1 MTLKKLATR
10 TVADK
15 AKELDNPIITRL
27 ISFGFS
33 RPESLIYVYLLERGS
48 EVGGSK
54 IAIGTHLHR
63 QYVYI
68 ALPKLIERGV
78 VEEVSFG
85 KHHKYKARPPSEIDK
100 LGRKRALEASDLAHD
115 LSSISNVGNEQDFEM
130 YVGSVAIQ
138 RYEYDWVHS
147 VREKESQYIIGGNTQ
162 GFADMMGETLNEYLV
177 NETRKYITTYYIG
190 STKEKDLYIKHI
202 SEWTDF
208 DIRFLDKLPQGATH
222 MVIRKDQVL
231 FFSFLKPALLY
242 VIKSPVVALNYKDFF
257 MMLWEMAGAPAE
269 AGEMH

>member
-1 MTLKKLATR
+1 MTNKKPILKKP
-10 TVADK
+10 K
-15 AKELDNPIITRL
+15 KEDEHPLTTRL

-33 RPESLIYVYLLERGS
+33 RPEALIYLYLLGRGT

-63 QYVYI
+63 QYIYL

-85 KHHKYKARPPSEIDK
+85 KQHKYKARPPSEIDK
-100 LGRKRALEASDLAHD
+100 LGRKHALEASDLARD
-115 LSSISNVGNEQDFEM
+115 LNTISAIGNEQDFEM
-130 YVGSVAIQ
+130 YVGAAAIQ

-147 VREKESQYIIGGNTQ
+147 IKEKESQYIIGGNTQ
-162 GFADMMGETLNEYLV
+162 GFADMMGESLNEYLA

-190 STKEKDLYIKHI
+190 STKEKELYIKYI
-202 SEWTDF
+202 SNRMDLSM
-208 DIRFLDKLPQGATH
+208 RFLDKFPQGSSH
-222 MVIRKDQVL
+222 MVIRKDKVL

-242 VIKSPVVALNYKDFF
+242 VIKSPVISKNYEDFF
-257 MMLWEMAGAPAE
+257 MMLWAMAGSDT
-269 AGEMH
+269 